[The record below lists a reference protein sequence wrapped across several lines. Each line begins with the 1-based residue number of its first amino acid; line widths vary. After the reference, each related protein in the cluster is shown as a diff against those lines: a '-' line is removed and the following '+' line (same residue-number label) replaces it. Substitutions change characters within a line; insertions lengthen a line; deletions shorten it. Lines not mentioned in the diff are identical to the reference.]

1 MSHQS
6 TLTWSQG
13 PGMDERNPVYLDDF
27 MQGNMWHILFKDAD
41 HEHFFSDGLR
51 GFQNFVMTDFICL
64 EHEEEIIATK
74 YVPKLQAALEVTRA
88 SAVNAQSA
96 IDLLHTC
103 MDSYADQRAAAQT
116 AAQKITTAKKD
127 DPALMAKRKQI
138 ADQWSAAELA
148 KIEVKRRDLEE
159 RAVAATDGAGLQLR
173 RFFQHIEKVGAFSA
187 AFLER
192 LEVWRELDAGQKT
205 ARAVIQDRRDAK
217 LPEPRSMEETYKHIE
232 QLDTLLD
239 VDAAELCGCGE
250 AFNEE
255 SFQEKK
261 NPDSELD
268 HSEPDKSTQEE
279 PIPKDKNPDSSELG
293 PKAPKEST
301 KEGENPDSELGHSEP
316 DKSIQEDIYMALD
329 NEDLA
334 EDSDLGPSE
343 PVKSILEGTVVGSG
357 LGPSEPEKSILEG
370 TVAGSDLGASE
381 PDKEEPIP
389 EDKNPDSS
397 ESKAPEESI
406 HEDVL
411 LGHSEAD
418 KSTQE
423 ELIPKDK
430 NPDSS
435 RLGHDS
441 QASEAMVESGGPVD
455 EDGYECISDTES
467 VVALEDSLL
476 EHSLSKL
483 MLKDSL
489 SLYISISLSLSPSV
503 SLSLSLFLTYSI

>member
-1 MSHQS
+1 
-6 TLTWSQG
+6 
-13 PGMDERNPVYLDDF
+13 
-27 MQGNMWHILFKDAD
+27 MWHILFKDAD

-51 GFQNFVMTDFICL
+51 GFQNFVMTDFLCL

-138 ADQWSAAELA
+138 ADQWLAAELA
-148 KIEVKRRDLEE
+148 QIEVKRRDLEE

-173 RFFQHIEKVGAFSA
+173 RFLSA
-187 AFLER
+187 HRESGCLLGSLLER
-192 LEVWRELDAGQKT
+192 LEVWRSWMPDRNRPGCDPGSEGCEVTGT
-205 ARAVIQDRRDAK
+205 AVYGGDLQAHRAI
-217 LPEPRSMEETYKHIE
+217 
-232 QLDTLLD
+232 DTLLD

-381 PDKEEPIP
+381 PEKSILEGTVAGSDLGASEPDKE
-389 EDKNPDSS
+389 
-397 ESKAPEESI
+397 
-406 HEDVL
+406 
-411 LGHSEAD
+411 
-418 KSTQE
+418 
-423 ELIPKDK
+423 
-430 NPDSS
+430 
-435 RLGHDS
+435 
-441 QASEAMVESGGPVD
+441 
-455 EDGYECISDTES
+455 
-467 VVALEDSLL
+467 
-476 EHSLSKL
+476 
-483 MLKDSL
+483 
-489 SLYISISLSLSPSV
+489 
-503 SLSLSLFLTYSI
+503 